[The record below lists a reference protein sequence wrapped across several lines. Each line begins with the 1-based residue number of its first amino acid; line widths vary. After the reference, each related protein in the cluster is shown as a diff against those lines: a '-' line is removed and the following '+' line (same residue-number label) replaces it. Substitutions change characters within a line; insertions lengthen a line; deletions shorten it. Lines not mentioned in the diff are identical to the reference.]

1 MPSPLWEQISALRVS
16 LCGSREVCYRPLLW
30 AREAENKRGGV
41 FVVVDPAWA
50 KLGSQ
55 LDLSPDNALAN
66 TRKCYR
72 AQRSTGEFCNSWSI
86 VRACETVPIYPTHAY
101 MCLMSSILYQCGIF
115 HKQGSSICF
124 PMKEMKYKIRVRP

>member
-1 MPSPLWEQISALRVS
+1 MLRVS

-30 AREAENKRGGV
+30 AENKRGGV

-66 TRKCYR
+66 TRKCLR
-72 AQRSTGEFCNSWSI
+72 AQRSTVEFCNSWSI
-86 VRACETVPIYPTHAY
+86 VRGHETGPIPNT
-101 MCLMSSILYQCGIF
+101 CI
-115 HKQGSSICF
+115 
-124 PMKEMKYKIRVRP
+124 